1 MRVFD
6 GRLQK
11 GDAIRLMA
19 SGKEYIVTE
28 TGWFKPGVLQQSE
41 ALEAGEVG
49 YIAAAI
55 KNITDATVGDTVTLA
70 ANPAQEALPGYKKVQ
85 PMVFCGVY
93 PIDGAD

>member
-1 MRVFD
+1 
-6 GRLQK
+6 
-11 GDAIRLMA
+11 MA

-41 ALEAGEVG
+41 FLEAGEVG

-70 ANPAQEALPGYKKVQ
+70 SFPAAEPLPGYKKYSRWYSVAFIPSMVQ
-85 PMVFCGVY
+85 TMK
-93 PIDGAD
+93 I

>member
-70 ANPAQEALPGYKKVQ
+70 AKSRAGSAPRLQKGPAD
-85 PMVFCGVY
+85 GVLRCLSH
-93 PIDGAD
+93 